1 MSKPAFPQTPSGV
14 TDWEKVFEDPKDGLI
29 AVIASAP
36 NATALRSCLEAVT
49 RQLFTRKGDELEITR
64 VEGEIERMFANAG
77 GGTPTDD
84 AVALLRSIKDLR
96 IRKAQEFLARKH
108 ADDADRRA
116 KEAGSGLKRLAYLA
130 FKDPKYLI
138 GATVAMLALAGYLYI
153 ALNDVSTEPAESAD
167 IPPEPEAAAAAAVAD
182 APPPQEGVVVIPPVG
197 APVDTVHKAEQSKS
211 GPMSGIAAALPTQRR
226 AAPPVEDTPPP
237 TILFKHV
244 PIPRPFVG
252 KRGTA
257 NTVLPVAIMAERNV
271 VEDICDIAPVI
282 YHLVNI
288 ELSDAG
294 LAGSDY
300 SDFDLERMARTLTR
314 KVNRE
319 LGRPLVARMV
329 LIRDP
334 GRNVFARHD
343 CAQAPK
349 AMVRRLNLDR

>member
-1 MSKPAFPQTPSGV
+1 M
-14 TDWEKVFEDPKDGLI
+14 
-29 AVIASAP
+29 
-36 NATALRSCLEAVT
+36 
-49 RQLFTRKGDELEITR
+49 
-64 VEGEIERMFANAG
+64 
-77 GGTPTDD
+77 
-84 AVALLRSIKDLR
+84 
-96 IRKAQEFLARKH
+96 
-108 ADDADRRA
+108 
-116 KEAGSGLKRLAYLA
+116 KRLAYLA

-153 ALNDVSTEPAESAD
+153 ALNDLSTEPAENAD
-167 IPPEPEAAAAAAVAD
+167 IPPEPEAAAAVAD
-182 APPPQEGVVVIPPVG
+182 TPPQEGVVVIPPVG
-197 APVDTVHKAEQSKS
+197 APVDTVHKAAEPKS

-257 NTVLPVAIMAERNV
+257 ATVLPVAIMAARDA

-282 YHLVNI
+282 YHMVNI
-288 ELSDAG
+288 ALSDAG

-300 SDFDLERMARTLTR
+300 SDFDLERMARTLTG

-319 LGRPLVARMV
+319 LGKPLVERMV

-349 AMVRRLNLDR
+349 AMVRRLKLDR

>member
-14 TDWEKVFEDPKDGLI
+14 TDWEKVFEDPNEGLI

-36 NATALRSCLEAVT
+36 NAAALRSCLEAVT

-77 GGTPTDD
+77 GATPTDD

-96 IRKAQEFLARKH
+96 TRKAQEFLARKH
-108 ADDADRRA
+108 TDAADRRA
-116 KEAGSGLKRLAYLA
+116 REEGRGLKRLAYLA

-138 GATVAMLALAGYLYI
+138 GATVAMLALAGYLYV
-153 ALNDVSTEPAESAD
+153 ALNDLSTETAENPETPPA
-167 IPPEPEAAAAAAVAD
+167 PEAAAPTAE

-197 APVDTVHKAEQSKS
+197 APVDTVHKAEEPKS
-211 GPMSGIAAALPTQRR
+211 GPMSGIASALPSQRR
-226 AAPPVEDTPPP
+226 TAPPEEDTPPP

-257 NTVLPVAIMAERNV
+257 ETVLPVAIMAERNV

-282 YHLVNI
+282 YHMVNI
-288 ELSDAG
+288 ALSDAG

-300 SDFDLERMARTLTR
+300 NDFDLERMARTLTG

-319 LGRPLVARMV
+319 LGRPLVERMI